1 MRDRR
6 AIWTAITVL
15 IAIGIGLRTW
25 NITTEPMWLDEAYSA
40 YAADHGFA
48 FLWHVVPL
56 YESHPP
62 FYYSLLHL
70 WVLAFGN
77 SVAAL
82 RLLGWFAGIATL
94 PVLALVAD
102 QAGRWI
108 DWGAERRSALR
119 LATVGLA
126 SLSLALVEMTREIRP
141 YPLMILCYAGA
152 IGLIVRLARRACEDR
167 PVAGRAFAAYL
178 ILLETLLWLHNL
190 GALYGLALTLALAIA
205 LPLRGLGRR
214 DWLWLIVGHILV
226 AATYVPCLM
235 ILRQQAATWTV
246 HTWLQFHLDWGLI
259 DHLMTLYGVPGWIG
273 LASLLLSGLA
283 VATLVR
289 AQNGARLAA
298 MLLVLA
304 LLPPLLAILLSMT
317 VAPIF
322 ITRIFTA
329 VAVPAVLLLAIGA
342 SATGRYRMLGV
353 GAAVL
358 LGASMLTAGILARLG
373 PPMQD
378 WYRTVDWLAAHF
390 RPGDQVFA
398 YPNEGK
404 LPLFYALRDKGLS
417 LPIRAIPTDVPAL
430 ELRRGTHPTGTRG
443 VSSLPPE
450 ELHAIAEEPATRS
463 IPTIWLLRLGAETYD
478 PGDVF
483 LRELH
488 RGRYVVRT
496 WQDGPIDIIGLRKR
510 PGRETV
516 TPTEAGIAG
525 DKKLR

>member
-1 MRDRR
+1 M
-6 AIWTAITVL
+6 
-15 IAIGIGLRTW
+15 
-25 NITTEPMWLDEAYSA
+25 EPMWLDEAYSA
-40 YAADHGFA
+40 YAADHSFA

-94 PVLALVAD
+94 PVMALVAD

-108 DWGAERRSALR
+108 DWAAENRSRLR
-119 LATVGLA
+119 LAAIGLA
-126 SLSLALVEMTREIRP
+126 SVSLALVEMTREIRP
-141 YPLMILCYAGA
+141 YPLMILCYAAA
-152 IGLIVRLARRACEDR
+152 IGLIVRLACRACQQR
-167 PVAGRAFAAYL
+167 PIAGGALAAYL

-190 GALYGLALTLALAIA
+190 GPLYGLALTLALAIA
-205 LPLRGLGRR
+205 LPLRALGRS
-214 DWLWLIVGHILV
+214 DWLWLIAGHLLV
-226 AATYVPCLM
+226 AAAYVPGLL

-246 HTWLQFHLDWGLI
+246 HTWLQFHLDWGLV
-259 DHLMTLYGVPGWIG
+259 DHLMTLYGAPGWVG
-273 LASLLLSGLA
+273 LASLLLSALA
-283 VATLVR
+283 VATLVQ
-289 AQNGARLAA
+289 AQNGVRLAA

-304 LLPPLLAILLSMT
+304 LLPPLLAILLSIT

-329 VAVPAVLLLAIGA
+329 VAVPAMLLLAIGA
-342 SATGRYRMLGV
+342 SAPGRYRMLGI

-358 LGASMLTAGILARLG
+358 LGASMLTAGVQARLG

-390 RPGDQVFA
+390 RRGDKVFA

-430 ELRRGTHPTGTRG
+430 EIRHGTHPTGTRG
-443 VSSLPPE
+443 VSSLPPA
-450 ELHAIAEEPATRS
+450 ELHAIAEEPGTRAV
-463 IPTIWLLRLGAETYD
+463 PTIWLLRLGAKTYD

-488 RGRYVVRT
+488 RGRYVVRA
-496 WQDGPIDIIGLRKR
+496 WQDGPIDIVGLRQH

-516 TPTEAGIAG
+516 APAEAGGGG